1 MNMMKKVSM
10 GLVAGALT
18 ALPLVA
24 SAQEESSSVGSAG
37 VDFASA
43 YVFRGVTF
51 NDEPV
56 AQPYLE
62 AEILPGLTVGAWGNY
77 DIGDY
82 DGALDDGQFSE
93 IDLYASYAI
102 PVPCEVT
109 SLSLGYTEY
118 TYPQG
123 GEADRE
129 VSLSA
134 GFDIPLAPSLGVFY
148 GFDGAIDKQIYVEAG
163 VGHDLDLAE
172 GVSLGLGA
180 TLGYLNPDEGDS
192 GLSHFTVSATIG
204 VGAVSAG
211 VTYIGQIDDDVLV
224 DADAANGILGYDTEV
239 VFTLSFSKEF

>member
-1 MNMMKKVSM
+1 MMSMMKKVSM

-24 SAQEESSSVGSAG
+24 SAEEASEPVGSAG

-62 AEILPGLTVGAWGNY
+62 AGILPGLTVGVWGNY

-82 DGALDDGQFSE
+82 DGALAGDEFSE

-102 PVPCEVT
+102 PVEGVD
-109 SLSLGYTEY
+109 LSLGYTEY
-118 TYPQG
+118 TYPNALL
-123 GEADRE
+123 EADRE

-134 GFDIPLAPSLGVFY
+134 GLDLPLAPSIGVYY
-148 GFDGAIDKQIYVEAG
+148 GLDGGIEENIYVEAG

-172 GVSLGLGA
+172 GVGLSLGATVGYLEPDIGESGFHHYTVSA
-180 TLGYLNPDEGDS
+180 TLGYG
-192 GLSHFTVSATIG
+192 F
-204 VGAVSAG
+204 VSAG
-211 VTYIGQIDDDVLV
+211 VKYVGQIDDEVLTDDQYDV
-224 DADAANGILGYDTEV
+224 EV
-239 VFTLSFSKEF
+239 IGTLSLSTEF